1 MALNLLVIDDS
12 AVMRRMIIR
21 TLKVGGLPLEQI
33 HEAADGQE
41 ALDKL
46 VDNHVDLALLDLN
59 MPRMNGMTTLTRI
72 REDPKTRDLPV
83 VVVSTEGSET
93 RIREIREKGACFLRK
108 PFAPE
113 NLVAAIAAAIG
124 GIDVSEPE

>member
-21 TLKVGGLPLEQI
+21 TLKVGGLPI
-33 HEAADGQE
+33 KNVHEAGDGSE
-41 ALDKL
+41 ALEKL
-46 VDNHVDLALLDLN
+46 SSHAVDLALLDLN
-59 MPRMNGMTTLTRI
+59 MPGMNGMTTLAHI
-72 REDPKTRDLPV
+72 REDPKTKKLPV

-93 RIREIREKGACFLRK
+93 RIQEIRDQGAMFLRK

-113 NLVAAIAAAIG
+113 ALVAAIADAIG
-124 GIDVSEPE
+124 GVDDDEFE